1 MNAITAH
8 VRSEMNQNRKINTS
22 LISLIIITLLTTI
35 MYYLIQNVDWVDEN
49 YQIVYIIFYGIISA
63 MLITHNILVVKIKNS
78 GLPLWI
84 RVIRQL
90 GFIIII
96 VATLNGILN
105 AGALSV
111 GEFLLFLNPFLIF
124 HFACFF
130 ITKNHCKGQSLLPI
144 SWVKYGLFSLTVS
157 YVLFFH
163 IFLRMPLYF
172 IPPYF
177 GFFYLC
183 FMLVDSVFNY
193 IQLLIKSKN
202 QMI

>member
-1 MNAITAH
+1 MNATTAN
-8 VRSEMNQNRKINTS
+8 VRIEMNQQRRINTS
-22 LISLIIITLLTTI
+22 LISLIFITLVTTI
-35 MYYLIQNVDWVDEN
+35 MYYSIQYVDWVNEN
-49 YQIVYIIFYGIISA
+49 YQKVYIVFYGIISA
-63 MLITHNILVVKIKNS
+63 ILITQNILVVKIKNS

-96 VATLNGILN
+96 VATLNGMIN
-105 AGALSV
+105 AGVLDV

-130 ITKNHCKGQSLLPI
+130 ITKNHCKGQSLAPI
-144 SWVKYGLFSLTVS
+144 SWVKYGLFSLTICYIV
-157 YVLFFH
+157 VFH
-163 IFLRMPLYF
+163 VFF
-172 IPPYF
+172 IPIWVTPIHFGVYF
-177 GFFYLC
+177 LS

-193 IQLLIKSKN
+193 IHLLMKSKN

>member
-8 VRSEMNQNRKINTS
+8 VRSEMNQQSRINTS
-22 LISLIIITLLTTI
+22 LISLITITLVTTI
-35 MYYLIQNVDWVDEN
+35 MYYSIQNVDWVNEN
-49 YQIVYIIFYGIISA
+49 YQNVYIVFYGIISV
-63 MLITHNILVVKIKNS
+63 LIIAQNILVLKIKNS

-90 GFIIII
+90 GFIIVLAGTI
-96 VATLNGILN
+96 NGILN
-105 AGALSV
+105 PGFLSV

-130 ITKNHCKGQSLLPI
+130 ITKNHCKGQSLAPI

-157 YVLFFH
+157 YVLYFH
-163 IFLRMPLYF
+163 IIYLPLFFLPL
-172 IPPYF
+172 YF

-183 FMLVDSVFNY
+183 FMLVDAVFNY
-193 IQLLIKSKN
+193 IQLFIKSKN
-202 QMI
+202 

>member
-8 VRSEMNQNRKINTS
+8 VRSEKNQQSRINTS

-35 MYYLIQNVDWVDEN
+35 MYYLIQNVDWVNEN

-96 VATLNGILN
+96 VATLNGMIN
-105 AGALSV
+105 AGVLDV

-130 ITKNHCKGQSLLPI
+130 ITKNHCKGQSLAPI
-144 SWVKYGLFSLTVS
+144 SWVKYGLFSLTICYIV
-157 YVLFFH
+157 VFH
-163 IFLRMPLYF
+163 VFF
-172 IPPYF
+172 IPIWVTPIHFGVYF
-177 GFFYLC
+177 LS

-193 IQLLIKSKN
+193 IHLLMKSKN
-202 QMI
+202 QMV

>member
-8 VRSEMNQNRKINTS
+8 VRSEKNQQSRINTS
-22 LISLIIITLLTTI
+22 LISLIIITLLTAL
-35 MYYLIQNVDWVDEN
+35 MYYTLHNVDWVNDN
-49 YQIVYIIFYGIISA
+49 YQNVYVVFYGIISA
-63 MLITHNILVVKIKNS
+63 ILITQNILVVKIKNS

-96 VATLNGILN
+96 VATLNGMIN
-105 AGALSV
+105 AGVLDV
-111 GEFLLFLNPFLIF
+111 VEFLLFLNPFLIF

-130 ITKNHCKGQSLLPI
+130 ITKNHCKGQSLAPI
-144 SWVKYGLFSLTVS
+144 SWVKYGLFSLTICYIV
-157 YVLFFH
+157 V
-163 IFLRMPLYF
+163 FLVFF
-172 IPPYF
+172 IPIWVTPIHFGVYF
-177 GFFYLC
+177 LS

-193 IQLLIKSKN
+193 IHLLMKSKN